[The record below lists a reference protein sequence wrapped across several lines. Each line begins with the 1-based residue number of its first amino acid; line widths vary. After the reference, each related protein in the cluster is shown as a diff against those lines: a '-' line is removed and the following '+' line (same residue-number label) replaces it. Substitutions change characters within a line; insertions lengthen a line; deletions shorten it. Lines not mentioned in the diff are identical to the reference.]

1 MHLCAYSEQSNI
13 NILLMIHP
21 HLTCSAKHLTKM
33 ISFAWVPAD
42 MGFVGSEERG
52 DLKPNEAPNETLA
65 PADPW
70 HRTPEIISKSAQVAG
85 IAGEQGAKGES
96 FTKLKALAQ
105 KTCRL

>member
-1 MHLCAYSEQSNI
+1 
-13 NILLMIHP
+13 
-21 HLTCSAKHLTKM
+21 M

-42 MGFVGSEERG
+42 TSFVGSEERG
-52 DLKPNEAPNETLA
+52 DFKPNEAPNETLA